1 MSSHLLVELMVK
13 VFLALI
19 AVSVSLVIP
28 AQDARSEP
36 EAVTQN
42 KDYDT
47 AVSPAEVY
55 KPLLISDIMSEPLSQ
70 FKKKILTV
78 INGNTIVVTDADEE
92 GPIARLIVLNKDI
105 YKGDDTTSAPKT
117 PQGNKKKKKKKSR
130 K

>member
-1 MSSHLLVELMVK
+1 MVK

-42 KDYDT
+42 EDSHS
-47 AVSPAEVY
+47 AVSPSEVY
-55 KPLLISDIMSEPLSQ
+55 KPLLISNILENPLDQ

-78 INGNTIVVTDADEE
+78 INGDTIVVTDADED
-92 GPIARLIVLNKDI
+92 GPIAHLIVRNKDT
-105 YKGDDTTSAPKT
+105 YEGDDSDRTPEA
-117 PQGNKKKKKKKSR
+117 PQGNKKKKKKKGR